1 MAGTEPLSCS
11 PCLSSYWILTRTLE
25 GFQVLVEKEWLDF
38 GHKMADRCGQ
48 GLGCADV
55 NERSPI
61 FLQWLDCVH
70 QLLLQF
76 PCHFEFN
83 LTYLLKLAEH
93 TYSNLFG
100 NFLVNSLAE
109 RRRLKIKERT
119 RSIWG
124 YLKSH
129 PSQQVPE
136 LSICQTRGGAVAEVR
151 GERSPAL
158 AGCLHGGELRLPG
171 HQGGHR

>member
-1 MAGTEPLSCS
+1 M
-11 PCLSSYWILTRTLE
+11 
-25 GFQVLVEKEWLDF
+25 LVEKEWLDF

-48 GLGCADV
+48 GLGSSDM

-83 LTYLLKLAEH
+83 LTFLVKLAEH

-100 NFLVNSLAE
+100 TFLTNNLCE
-109 RRRLKIKERT
+109 RRKLRVRERT
-119 RSIWG
+119 RSVWG
-124 YLKSH
+124 FLRSGAH
-129 PSQQVPE
+129 CSQGCTPCLQVLSGKVPE
-136 LSICQTRGGAVAEVR
+136 FPICQTRGGAVAAVR
-151 GERSPAL
+151 GELVTVPVQRWWP
-158 AGCLHGGELRLPG
+158 R
-171 HQGGHR
+171 